1 MEKITTNATEKF
13 ADKVNNLDVNIRKVT
28 TPNNVSVYA
37 EIMQGGSQVGSLSYD
52 KSANY
57 LNLNIKPFSEV
68 SKENVEAIYA
78 KTPEWINELIR

>member
-13 ADKVNNLDVNIRKVT
+13 ADKVNNLDVNFRKVT

-37 EIMQGGSQVGSLSYD
+37 EIRQQDAQVGSLSYD

-57 LNLNIKPFSEV
+57 MTVTIKPFSAI
-68 SKENVEAIYA
+68 SKEDVAAISA
-78 KTPEWINELIR
+78 KVPEWITELIR